1 MTSDLDFA
9 AHLRDRLEVIAPD
22 VGVDT
27 SVVVRGGRRR
37 QRVTALV
44 GVAATTVLLAGG
56 GWVAASVAQVQTPRP
71 AVPADE
77 WTAPAWFAEQAEQ
90 RAAFRDSLQACVDA
104 RGWAIT
110 VDEWGGGDHGFTDE
124 AEMDRF
130 VADVDDC
137 SRSLGRHVGD
147 VDSETAT
154 RNYYPM
160 AVDTWK
166 CLIHEG
172 YDVPPPPSEDE
183 LVRQYETA
191 GSSGPVWTPYGDLM
205 DSPSAVPDWAELEAT
220 CPQPW

>member
-1 MTSDLDFA
+1 MTSDQDFA

-37 QRVTALV
+37 RRMTALV
-44 GVAATTVLLAGG
+44 SVAATSLVLAGG
-56 GWVAASVAQVQTPRP
+56 GWAVASVAQVQTPRP
-71 AVPADE
+71 VGSTDE
-77 WTAPAWFAEQAEQ
+77 WIAPAWFAEQAEQ
-90 RAAFRDSLQACVDA
+90 REAFRTSLQACVDA
-104 RGWAIT
+104 RGWEIT

-124 AEMDRF
+124 SELDRF

-147 VDSETAT
+147 VDSETTT
-154 RNYYPM
+154 RRFYPM
-160 AVDTWK
+160 LVDTWE
-166 CLIHEG
+166 CVGHLG

-183 LVRQYETA
+183 LVRQYETD
-191 GSSGPVWTPYGDLM
+191 GSSEPVWTPYGELM
-205 DSPSAVPDWAELEAT
+205 DSPSAVPNSAELEAT

>member
-1 MTSDLDFA
+1 MTSDQDFA

-44 GVAATTVLLAGG
+44 SVAATSLVLAGG
-56 GWVAASVAQVQTPRP
+56 AWVAASAVQVQTPP
-71 AVPADE
+71 PGGSTDE

-90 RAAFRDSLQACVDA
+90 REAFRTSLQACVDA
-104 RGWAIT
+104 RGWEIT
-110 VDEWGGGDHGFTDE
+110 IDEWGGGDHGFTE
-124 AEMDRF
+124 KSELDRF

-147 VDSETAT
+147 VDPDTTT
-154 RNYYPM
+154 RNFYPLL
-160 AVDTWK
+160 VDTWE
-166 CLIHEG
+166 CVVHLG

-183 LVRQYETA
+183 LVRQYETD
-191 GSSGPVWTPYGDLM
+191 GSSGPIWTPYGELM
-205 DSPSAVPDWAELEAT
+205 ERLGTAPDREELEVT